1 MRRQLA
7 AHDLTSE
14 LTSFWAR
21 LNVQLLRGETFA
33 FQNLQKTRLKKAVSV
48 RKPDDTYLSEYST
61 WEPCIASSGVLQTSP
76 PLGTTAHS
84 KTLPG
89 TGCTFRI
96 ETGAPPAFGISRCC
110 TPEAEH
116 LLRVS
121 SRPAVA
127 FISESTQH
135 DTNQQLEPF
144 CCLAVRGSWW
154 RCVTAHSAT
163 DSPARRSCRPLQPA
177 QTRGCE
183 PGAKRLQGQ
192 GQVTIAGSFG
202 RLLGEKAKPPGR
214 VVRTQGHRTLS
225 ADTMFT
231 HLVLRMAA
239 GWERRLAG
247 QRRAQSSR
255 PTSS

>member
-1 MRRQLA
+1 MRARELQARVFSVPLETLTDQQISDDPNRPESFVTHGWNRIAPQLLLSHQPKFCHSRREKTCERVRRQLA

-33 FQNLQKTRLKKAVSV
+33 FQNLQKTTLKKAVSV
-48 RKPDDTYLSEYST
+48 CKPDDTYLSEYST

-135 DTNQQLEPF
+135 DTNQPLEPF

-163 DSPARRSCRPLQPA
+163 DSPARRSCRPL
-177 QTRGCE
+177 
-183 PGAKRLQGQ
+183 
-192 GQVTIAGSFG
+192 
-202 RLLGEKAKPPGR
+202 
-214 VVRTQGHRTLS
+214 
-225 ADTMFT
+225 
-231 HLVLRMAA
+231 
-239 GWERRLAG
+239 
-247 QRRAQSSR
+247 
-255 PTSS
+255 